1 MVFRGESVRT
11 SVSTRWRGVTTGGLI
26 AVIIVVVIVVV
37 VVVVIVT
44 IIIVIII
51 IVVVVVV
58 VVKTEDFIINV
69 SYAWIFGCPLFD
81 CTFKVRL
88 EFRG

>member
-1 MVFRGESVRT
+1 MVFGGESVRT
-11 SVSTRWRGVTTGGLI
+11 SVSTRWRVVTTGGLI
-26 AVIIVVVIVVV
+26 AVIVVV
-37 VVVVIVT
+37 VVVVVVVT

-51 IVVVVVV
+51 VVVA
-58 VVKTEDFIINV
+58 KAEDFIVNV
-69 SYAWIFGCPLFD
+69 SHAWIFGCSLFD

>member
-26 AVIIVVVIVVV
+26 AVIVVV
-37 VVVVIVT
+37 VVVVVVVLVS

-51 IVVVVVV
+51 IVVVVIVA
-58 VVKTEDFIINV
+58 KAEDFIVNV
-69 SYAWIFGCPLFD
+69 SHAWIFGCPLFD

>member
-11 SVSTRWRGVTTGGLI
+11 SVSTRWRVVTTGGLI
-26 AVIIVVVIVVV
+26 AVIVVV
-37 VVVVIVT
+37 VVVVVVVVT

-51 IVVVVVV
+51 IVVVVIVA
-58 VVKTEDFIINV
+58 KAEDFIVNV
-69 SYAWIFGCPLFD
+69 SHAWIFGCPLFD

>member
-44 IIIVIII
+44 IIIVIVII
-51 IVVVVVV
+51 VVVV

>member
-11 SVSTRWRGVTTGGLI
+11 SVSTRWRVVTTGGLI
-26 AVIIVVVIVVV
+26 AVIAVVV
-37 VVVVIVT
+37 VVVVVVVVT

-58 VVKTEDFIINV
+58 AKAEDFIVNV
-69 SYAWIFGCPLFD
+69 SHAWIFGCPLFD

>member
-11 SVSTRWRGVTTGGLI
+11 SVSSRWRVVTTGGLI
-26 AVIIVVVIVVV
+26 AVIVVV
-37 VVVVIVT
+37 VVVVVVVVT

-51 IVVVVVV
+51 VVVA
-58 VVKTEDFIINV
+58 KAEDFIVNV
-69 SYAWIFGCPLFD
+69 SHAWIFGCSLFD

>member
-11 SVSTRWRGVTTGGLI
+11 SVSTRWRVVTTGGLI
-26 AVIIVVVIVVV
+26 AVIVVV
-37 VVVVIVT
+37 VVVVVVVVT

-51 IVVVVVV
+51 IVGVVVVA
-58 VVKTEDFIINV
+58 KAEDFIVNV
-69 SYAWIFGCPLFD
+69 SHAWIFGCPLFD

>member
-11 SVSTRWRGVTTGGLI
+11 SVSTRWRVVTTGGLI
-26 AVIIVVVIVVV
+26 AVIAVVV
-37 VVVVIVT
+37 VVVVVVVVT

-51 IVVVVVV
+51 IIVVVVVV
-58 VVKTEDFIINV
+58 AKAEDFIVNV
-69 SYAWIFGCPLFD
+69 SHAWIFGCPLFD

>member
-51 IVVVVVV
+51 IVV
-58 VVKTEDFIINV
+58 KTEDFIINV

>member
-11 SVSTRWRGVTTGGLI
+11 SVSTRWRVVTTGGLI
-26 AVIIVVVIVVV
+26 AVIVVV
-37 VVVVIVT
+37 VVVVVVVVT

-58 VVKTEDFIINV
+58 AKAEDFIVNV
-69 SYAWIFGCPLFD
+69 SHAWIFGCPLFD

>member
-11 SVSTRWRGVTTGGLI
+11 SVSTRWRVVTTGGLI
-26 AVIIVVVIVVV
+26 AVIVVV
-37 VVVVIVT
+37 VVVVVVLVS

-51 IVVVVVV
+51 IVVVVIVA
-58 VVKTEDFIINV
+58 KAEDFIVNV
-69 SYAWIFGCPLFD
+69 SHAWIFGCPLFD

>member
-11 SVSTRWRGVTTGGLI
+11 SVSTRWRVVTTGGLI
-26 AVIIVVVIVVV
+26 AVIVVV
-37 VVVVIVT
+37 VVVVVVLVS

-51 IVVVVVV
+51 IVVVVVA
-58 VVKTEDFIINV
+58 KAEDFIVNV
-69 SYAWIFGCPLFD
+69 SHAWIFGCPLFD

>member
-11 SVSTRWRGVTTGGLI
+11 SVPTRWRVVTTGGLI
-26 AVIIVVVIVVV
+26 AVIVVV
-37 VVVVIVT
+37 VVVVVVT

-58 VVKTEDFIINV
+58 AKAEDFIVNV
-69 SYAWIFGCPLFD
+69 SHAWIFGCPLFD

>member
-11 SVSTRWRGVTTGGLI
+11 SVSTRWRVVTTGGLI
-26 AVIIVVVIVVV
+26 AVIVVV
-37 VVVVIVT
+37 VVVVVVVT

-58 VVKTEDFIINV
+58 AKAEDFIVNV
-69 SYAWIFGCPLFD
+69 SHAWIFGCSLFD

>member
-11 SVSTRWRGVTTGGLI
+11 SVSTRWRVVTTGGLI
-26 AVIIVVVIVVV
+26 AVIVVV
-37 VVVVIVT
+37 VVVVVVLVS
-44 IIIVIII
+44 IIIVII

-58 VVKTEDFIINV
+58 VAKAEDFIVNV
-69 SYAWIFGCPLFD
+69 SHAWIFGCPLFD

>member
-11 SVSTRWRGVTTGGLI
+11 SVSTRWRVVTTGGLI
-26 AVIIVVVIVVV
+26 AVIVVV
-37 VVVVIVT
+37 VVVVVLVS

-51 IVVVVVV
+51 IVVVVIVA
-58 VVKTEDFIINV
+58 KAEDFIVNV
-69 SYAWIFGCPLFD
+69 SHAWIFGCPLFD

>member
-11 SVSTRWRGVTTGGLI
+11 SVSTRWRVVTTGGLI
-26 AVIIVVVIVVV
+26 AVIVVV
-37 VVVVIVT
+37 VVVVVVLVS

-58 VVKTEDFIINV
+58 AKAEDFIVNV
-69 SYAWIFGCPLFD
+69 SHAWIFGCPLFD

>member
-1 MVFRGESVRT
+1 MVFGGESVRT
-11 SVSTRWRGVTTGGLI
+11 SVSTRWRVVTTGGLI
-26 AVIIVVVIVVV
+26 AVIVVV
-37 VVVVIVT
+37 VVVVVVVVT

-51 IVVVVVV
+51 VVVAKV
-58 VVKTEDFIINV
+58 EDFIVNV
-69 SYAWIFGCPLFD
+69 SHAWIFGCSLFD

>member
-11 SVSTRWRGVTTGGLI
+11 SVSTRWRVVTTGGLI
-26 AVIIVVVIVVV
+26 AVIVVV
-37 VVVVIVT
+37 VVVVVVVLVS

-58 VVKTEDFIINV
+58 AKAEDFIVNV
-69 SYAWIFGCPLFD
+69 SHAWIFGCPLFD

>member
-58 VVKTEDFIINV
+58 VKTEDFIINV

>member
-11 SVSTRWRGVTTGGLI
+11 SVSTRWRVVTTGGLI
-26 AVIIVVVIVVV
+26 AVIVVV
-37 VVVVIVT
+37 VVVVVVVVT

-58 VVKTEDFIINV
+58 VAKAEDFIVNV
-69 SYAWIFGCPLFD
+69 SHAWIFGCPLFD

>member
-11 SVSTRWRGVTTGGLI
+11 SVPTRWRVVTTGGLI
-26 AVIIVVVIVVV
+26 AVIVVV
-37 VVVVIVT
+37 VVVVVVLVS

-58 VVKTEDFIINV
+58 AKAEDFIVNV
-69 SYAWIFGCPLFD
+69 SHAWIFGCPLFD

>member
-11 SVSTRWRGVTTGGLI
+11 SVSTRWRVVTTGGLI
-26 AVIIVVVIVVV
+26 AVIVVV
-37 VVVVIVT
+37 VVVVVVVVT

-51 IVVVVVV
+51 IFVVVVVA
-58 VVKTEDFIINV
+58 KAEDFIVNV
-69 SYAWIFGCPLFD
+69 SHAWIFGCPLFD

>member
-11 SVSTRWRGVTTGGLI
+11 SVSTRWRVVTTGGLI
-26 AVIIVVVIVVV
+26 AVIVVV
-37 VVVVIVT
+37 VVVT

-58 VVKTEDFIINV
+58 AKAEDFIVNV
-69 SYAWIFGCPLFD
+69 SHAWIFGCPLFD